1 MKVQLSLG
9 LCCALAMLL
18 ILLLPFPVIGGGKP
32 QLVVDDDKVECP
44 NAAFTRIQDAVDA
57 ATPGAAIRVC
67 KGNYAEQVAIHKP
80 LTIAADSGAVLMPGA
95 MQPNATSLLDGSPF
109 ATAIVVADTTDVSIE
124 GLIVDGANNGLTR
137 CSPRLFGIA
146 FQNASGEISHVA
158 IRNFKLGT
166 GLGGC
171 QSGTGILV
179 QSGGGGSSNVEI
191 EKSSIHD
198 FQKNGITANEVG
210 THVSVHGNVVT
221 GIGPTTG
228 AAQNGIQIGFGAGG
242 AISKNTVTNNLWS
255 PCTAVDTCQAVATNI
270 LITQSDGVEVTD
282 NRVGISQVGIFLH
295 GNHGLVAGNTTF
307 ASSVFDGIRLEGD
320 GNSARHNQVFKRCG
334 IRDFYRRQQQR
345 SGTQQNYGSG
355 RRHSQR
361 DWLSRQCDS
370 VQPSVR
376 YAGRG
381 AGSCFAGFG
390 GCRFAGAVGAIAADA
405 EPTSTG
411 DARNRSQGVFCR
423 RRGRWGPR
431 RGA

>member
-1 MKVQLSLG
+1 
-9 LCCALAMLL
+9 MLL

-171 QSGTGILV
+171 QSG
-179 QSGGGGSSNVEI
+179 GGGSSNVEI

-210 THVSVHGNVVT
+210 TRVSVQGNVVT
-221 GIGPTTG
+221 GIGPTSG

-242 AISKNTVTNNLWS
+242 AISKNTVTNNLRS
-255 PCTAVDTCQAVATNI
+255 PCTAVGTCSDVATNI
-270 LITQSDGVEVTD
+270 LVTQSDGVEVTD
-282 NRVGISQVGIFLH
+282 NDVGISQVGIFLH
-295 GNHGLVAGNTTF
+295 GNEGLVAQNKTF

-320 GNSARHNQVFKRCG
+320 GNRVRHNQVFNGAESG
-334 IRDFYRRQQQR
+334 IFI
-345 SGTQQNYGSG
+345 
-355 RRHSQR
+355 
-361 DWLSRQCDS
+361 
-370 VQPSVR
+370 
-376 YAGRG
+376 AGDNNVVEHNKITE
-381 AGSCFAGFG
+381 A
-390 GCRFAGAVGAIAADA
+390 AVGILK
-405 EPTSTG
+405 ETG
-411 DARNRSQGVFCR
+411 SLGNLIRFNQVFDTPVAVQDPASPGLAGVISPER
-423 RRGRWGPR
+423 
-431 RGA
+431 